1 MKKIIIILAG
11 LIAATVISGC
21 GSNTTETT
29 TTFAEVETVQTESI
43 ITEQIITEST
53 ITEMVFI
60 DDEYSNELDY
70 NSKTNGWD
78 NNPNITYWD

>member
-21 GSNTTETT
+21 GSDTTETT
-29 TTFAEVETVQTESI
+29 TTFVEVETVQTESI

-53 ITEMVFI
+53 ITERIYI
-60 DDEYSNELDY
+60 DNEYQNEVNY
-70 NSKTNGWD
+70 NSKTNSWD